1 MDAAFTTLQLVYNI
15 KGATM
20 YMCQLTHSDAASD
33 GAVDAAVNAAID
45 MAITMYQLANNKG
58 ATHVYMPPNMKLMD
72 VVVDAA
78 MDAAMDNYYITSHV
92 QSACI
97 GQDDAALDAAK
108 VSYNIK
114 KGFHIME
121 SLSIH
126 SIYEITWKLCRPY

>member
-1 MDAAFTTLQLVYNI
+1 
-15 KGATM
+15 
-20 YMCQLTHSDAASD
+20 
-33 GAVDAAVNAAID
+33 
-45 MAITMYQLANNKG
+45 
-58 ATHVYMPPNMKLMD
+58 MPPNMKLMD

-114 KGFHIME
+114 KGFHIMDPDQHI
-121 SLSIH
+121 LIH
-126 SIYEITWKLCRPY
+126 IFIMNILNSDSYSFSMWLDFMYLTKNYEARDLMMAL

>member
-20 YMCQLTHSDAASD
+20 YICLQM
-33 GAVDAAVNAAID
+33 DAAVNAAID

-58 ATHVYMPPNMKLMD
+58 ATHVYMPPNMKLMN

-121 SLSIH
+121 
-126 SIYEITWKLCRPY
+126 K

>member
-1 MDAAFTTLQLVYNI
+1 MN
-15 KGATM
+15 
-20 YMCQLTHSDAASD
+20 
-33 GAVDAAVNAAID
+33 
-45 MAITMYQLANNKG
+45 
-58 ATHVYMPPNMKLMD
+58 

-114 KGFHIME
+114 KGFHIMD
-121 SLSIH
+121 
-126 SIYEITWKLCRPY
+126 

>member
-1 MDAAFTTLQLVYNI
+1 
-15 KGATM
+15 
-20 YMCQLTHSDAASD
+20 
-33 GAVDAAVNAAID
+33 
-45 MAITMYQLANNKG
+45 
-58 ATHVYMPPNMKLMD
+58 MKLMD

-114 KGFHIME
+114 KGFHI
-121 SLSIH
+121 I
-126 SIYEITWKLCRPY
+126 EI

>member
-1 MDAAFTTLQLVYNI
+1 
-15 KGATM
+15 
-20 YMCQLTHSDAASD
+20 
-33 GAVDAAVNAAID
+33 
-45 MAITMYQLANNKG
+45 
-58 ATHVYMPPNMKLMD
+58 MKLMD

-114 KGFHIME
+114 KGFHIMDPLFARCHKICSLFLVLEE
-121 SLSIH
+121 S
-126 SIYEITWKLCRPY
+126 

>member
-20 YMCQLTHSDAASD
+20 YICQLTRSDAALD
-33 GAVDAAVNAAID
+33 AAVDAAMDAAVNAAID

-78 MDAAMDNYYITSHV
+78 MDNYYITSHV

-121 SLSIH
+121 SSAIQKDFLYS
-126 SIYEITWKLCRPY
+126 

>member
-20 YMCQLTHSDAASD
+20 YICQLTHSDAASD
-33 GAVDAAVNAAID
+33 AAVDAAMDAAVNAAID

-114 KGFHIME
+114 KGFHIMD
-121 SLSIH
+121 L
-126 SIYEITWKLCRPY
+126 IYQRYEEKSEI